1 MDSLDNPVLSHTIP
15 VHSGGDP
22 TPKYTRCSALQ
33 LSTYTSH
40 LRPHHTHEHIT
51 PNDIHTPHL
60 HAQEPLNIHTLKAH
74 IKTSLMNSLTHYT
87 PQQTPPVNSH
97 WHGTSK
103 GKYTPNTHIHMSF
116 NRHIHTY
123 AHCTHI
129 HTHHSTTTN
138 PGRNHTSNTP
148 TSRSHPHSHIIIRQ
162 ERATYKRAHTNT
174 AQTHALCP
182 RANQIHC
189 TPSTRAKTCA
199 AHTHPTPSHTLNAHT
214 DAPHPR
220 ARTHAYMHTY
230 IHTQPAPP
238 SLRAE
243 EKGARRGGGE
253 GRRGDGPERRC
264 RHRRSFPFDLS
275 CCPLNAP
282 VPHSQAKRVELG
294 PGRVQSQPPENW
306 KVGGNPPAGGEREG
320 SAGTLL
326 RSTIDPPGGSSS
338 GTLPRTPTPLDLC
351 PSSGCFFL
359 PSLREWTTVKSG
371 GLYWF
376 QEVRSLDLQRSFLRN
391 LP

>member
-1 MDSLDNPVLSHTIP
+1 MSAPARGRRTQTGQIRPAGDSARFGPLPLSSSQSWRHAPHPQLKTKTKTPSTQSLGFFRQPCSLTHHTRTLRRRP
-15 VHSGGDP
+15 HS
-22 TPKYTRCSALQ
+22 KYTRYSALQ

-60 HAQEPLNIHTLKAH
+60 HAQEPLNIHNLKAH

-148 TSRSHPHSHIIIRQ
+148 TSRSHPHRHIIIRQ

-182 RANQIHC
+182 RANQIHS

-214 DAPHPR
+214 DVPHPR

-230 IHTQPAPP
+230 IHTQPAPSFP
-238 SLRAE
+238 P
-243 EKGARRGGGE
+243 GGREGGEE
-253 GRRGDGPERRC
+253 GRRGRKEGGWARE
-264 RHRRSFPFDLS
+264 
-275 CCPLNAP
+275 A
-282 VPHSQAKRVELG
+282 VQA
-294 PGRVQSQPPENW
+294 Q
-306 KVGGNPPAGGEREG
+306 
-320 SAGTLL
+320 TL
-326 RSTIDPPGGSSS
+326 
-338 GTLPRTPTPLDLC
+338 
-351 PSSGCFFL
+351 F
-359 PSLREWTTVKSG
+359 SL
-371 GLYWF
+371 
-376 QEVRSLDLQRSFLRN
+376 
-391 LP
+391 